1 MVEKCAMSANQQDS
15 WGETP
20 LFYAMKWQRL
30 ETAVYLLQCGA
41 SMGVINIMKQSAERL
56 ATVEMSRELHARMQE
71 WAEPP
76 TRKRK
81 RDEEEDGSAAAEGP
95 MAFEEWVARPAKI
108 PKMARAEEGGGGKT
122 PEPEIL
128 AEDECHTVTVV
139 TADALQEVRDLQK
152 MLVADQAGL
161 FQGRLFVQ
169 SCRAADFCSAF
180 GGAKEKDG
188 EFLDEYSAIVE
199 DGGLG
204 KTAAM
209 VLVARE
215 KDSGLVVGY
224 CQVDHSDEEL
234 RIAQLKA
241 RSLRG
246 VSCQAQD
253 VWGRCCCCGF
263 PDCSRPV

>member
-1 MVEKCAMSANQQDS
+1 MSANQQDS

-41 SMGVINIMKQSAERL
+41 SMGVVNIMKQSAERL

-76 TRKRK
+76 TRKR
-81 RDEEEDGSAAAEGP
+81 RRAEEEDGSAAAEGP
-95 MAFEEWVARPAKI
+95 MAFEEWAARPAKI

-128 AEDECHTVTVV
+128 AEDECHKVTVV

-169 SCRAADFCSAF
+169 SCRAADFCSAL
-180 GGAKEKDG
+180 AAPRKRTA
-188 EFLDEYSAIVE
+188 SSWMSTPPSSRTVV
-199 DGGLG
+199 LG
-204 KTAAM
+204 RPQRWFWWLARRTAASLS
-209 VLVARE
+209 VTA
-215 KDSGLVVGY
+215 KWT
-224 CQVDHSDEEL
+224 
-234 RIAQLKA
+234 IAMRSCALP
-241 RSLRG
+241 SLR
-246 VSCQAQD
+246 
-253 VWGRCCCCGF
+253 
-263 PDCSRPV
+263 